1 MKKIVSVI
9 LALVLLLSLAAC
21 SGGAEND
28 SSSVSRE
35 GTGAVKT
42 VEEKTGDKTAE
53 TLETKSDSG
62 TTVRISKP
70 VTIKKELDGVTLTV
84 MLEKTKIK
92 VGEDLKLTAKVT
104 NNSGKTIETWLPT
117 STENAHVEIEVK
129 VQAKDGR
136 IFFDVDTYD
145 KWANNLSKKIALE
158 DGKSITQEMTFV
170 PGILDSKTSK
180 AEYYPAGKYS
190 GTAVFNWGANDKYE
204 NEKNLKIEFEVEI
217 V

>member
-28 SSSVSRE
+28 SSSVNRE

-42 VEEKTGDKTAE
+42 VEEKTGDKTE
-53 TLETKSDSG
+53 KTLETKSDSG
-62 TTVRISKP
+62 TTVQISKP
-70 VTIKKELDGVTLTV
+70 VI
-84 MLEKTKIK
+84 
-92 VGEDLKLTAKVT
+92 
-104 NNSGKTIETWLPT
+104 TIETWLPT

-170 PGILDSKTSK
+170 PGILDSKTGK